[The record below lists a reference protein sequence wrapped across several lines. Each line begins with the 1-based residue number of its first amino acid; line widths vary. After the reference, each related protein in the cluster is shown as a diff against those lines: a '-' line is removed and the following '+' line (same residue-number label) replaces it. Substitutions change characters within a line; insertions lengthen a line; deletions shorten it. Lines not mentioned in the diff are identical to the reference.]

1 MHAHS
6 SSIGPNRR
14 ELPVE
19 YPSVKKVL
27 FILGELSDRDLDWM
41 LATGSR
47 QEIAAGTVLIQ
58 EEEPIDALYIVLDG
72 TLMVSIAALGG
83 REISKIG
90 CGEVLGEMSFV
101 DDHPPSATVK
111 AIENSVLL
119 AIPRQQLADKLQQD
133 VLFAL
138 RFYRAITKFLSNRLR
153 GAVNWFSDDQDLPL
167 HPEARTGEPAGQA
180 PDDMALATARF
191 DHILN
196 RLKGN

>member
-6 SSIGPNRR
+6 SNIRQNRR
-14 ELPVE
+14 ELPAE
-19 YPSVKKVL
+19 YASVRKVL
-27 FILGELSDRDLDWM
+27 FILGELSERDLDWL

-58 EEEPIDALYIVLDG
+58 EGEPIDALYIVLDG
-72 TLMVSIAALGG
+72 TLMVSIASLGG
-83 REISKIG
+83 REISKLG

-101 DDHPPSATVK
+101 DERPPAATVK
-111 AIENSVLL
+111 AIENSVVL
-119 AIPRQQLADKLQQD
+119 AIPRQSLTEKLEQD

-138 RFYRAITKFLSNRLR
+138 RFYRAITKFLSTRLR
-153 GAVNWFSDDQDLPL
+153 GTVNWFSDDRDLPL
-167 HPEARTGEPAGQA
+167 HPETRTGEPAGQP

>member
-6 SSIGPNRR
+6 SNIRQNRR
-14 ELPVE
+14 ELPAE
-19 YPSVKKVL
+19 YASMRKVL
-27 FILGELSDRDLDWM
+27 FILGELSERDLDWL

-83 REISKIG
+83 KEISKIG

-119 AIPRQQLADKLQQD
+119 AIPRQQLAEKLQQD

-153 GAVNWFSDDQDLPL
+153 GAVNWFGDGKDLQL
-167 HPEARTGEPAGQA
+167 NPEERAGEQAGQA

-191 DHILN
+191 DHILK